1 MNKKIFA
8 STVFV
13 ALLIVAVYSSVG
25 TDVSAKGDTSK
36 FAEEFA
42 NEFGLSEEEVQNF
55 IDEMRADRFAQV
67 QEDREERL
75 RERIE
80 NGDLTEEQMQEI
92 LDMHAMHVAE
102 LDSYQYLSIEEREDM
117 LTDHHN
123 TMKIWA
129 DENGIDLATM
139 GMHR

>member
-25 TDVSAKGDTSK
+25 TDVSARGDAST

-42 NEFGLSEEEVQNF
+42 NEFGLNEEEVQNF

-67 QEDREERL
+67 QENREERL
-75 RERIE
+75 RERVE
-80 NGDLTEEQMQEI
+80 SGDLTEEQMQEI
-92 LDMHAMHVAE
+92 LDMHGMHNAE
-102 LDSYQYLSIEEREDM
+102 MDSYQYLSIEEREDM

-123 TMKIWA
+123 AMKIWA
-129 DENGIDLATM
+129 DKNGVDLPM
-139 GMHR
+139 IGMHR